1 MTFLAFIAAIILLVG
16 IHELG
21 HFSAARLLGVQVLK
35 FSIGFGKPIW
45 KSKPKSLAHT
55 QWIVSSIPLGG
66 YVKMLDSREPDTSLF
81 EFDYSHAFDKQ
92 VLWKRSLIVAA
103 GPIANFVLAWV
114 LLTAIF
120 YTHPKQLKAI
130 LAEPPVESIAHSLG
144 IRAGDEI
151 TAWSTLSS
159 GCDRGATEY
168 QAVISWNQMRW
179 KILKSAMNKENLC
192 LKLQSFDGI
201 EHDVIFDR
209 SLLLNIDSKVDMYAQ
224 LGLRP
229 EQKERMQW
237 FALDIPFVTAMS
249 YAFDRI
255 WDISTISLWNIKD
268 ILTGEASIK
277 QIGGPLS
284 IAEMA
289 GKSAQIGIHSYLSF
303 LALISISLGIL
314 NLLPFPL
321 LDGGQLM
328 YDLWELATG
337 RKVSMVFQLILQRI
351 GVIGLLLLTLFAFVN
366 DFSRMLL
373 H

>member
-1 MTFLAFIAAIILLVG
+1 
-16 IHELG
+16 
-21 HFSAARLLGVQVLK
+21 
-35 FSIGFGKPIW
+35 
-45 KSKPKSLAHT
+45 
-55 QWIVSSIPLGG
+55 
-66 YVKMLDSREPDTSLF
+66 
-81 EFDYSHAFDKQ
+81 
-92 VLWKRSLIVAA
+92 
-103 GPIANFVLAWV
+103 
-114 LLTAIF
+114 
-120 YTHPKQLKAI
+120 
-130 LAEPPVESIAHSLG
+130 
-144 IRAGDEI
+144 
-151 TAWSTLSS
+151 
-159 GCDRGATEY
+159 
-168 QAVISWNQMRW
+168 MRW